1 MKWSRTMA
9 SLSNFQCGWRF
20 IACRVIL
27 WFNGLLRGLGR
38 WIFHLSLTG
47 GLHRLYKRWSLERQE
62 RMTIDEIRK
71 RYGDSTE
78 S

>member
-1 MKWSRTMA
+1 MA
-9 SLSNFQCGWRF
+9 GLSNFQCGWRR

-38 WIFHLSLTG
+38 WLFHLSFAGVQT
-47 GLHRLYKRWSLERQE
+47 RLYKRWYIERQE
-62 RMTIDEIRK
+62 RMTVDEIRMT
-71 RYGDSTE
+71 YGGGTE